1 MRFLIEM
8 QDLRA
13 ATWVWSLMLFALL
26 IGLLVM
32 MTLQTIKDLFP
43 WRTWFQSG
51 WMRRWL
57 GKGLKRFNKLRA
69 LQATS
74 PQLFRPPQPPPLA
87 QLPPPSPSAS
97 FQQQPP
103 LNPFVAN
110 EGWVDPFEA
119 FDKNCHLRMKRNMD
133 LDDEPG
139 IDYLSQDRRI
149 IPRAANKEADWDVV
163 EIALQDLADLATAGS
178 KKALLGLPIE
188 QLCGQMNSAMQL
200 ALEHPENHVALI
212 VCISHLTDPV
222 DLGFLLQPL
231 SELTKEM
238 EEGREKQIQRLKVG
252 VYSAARQRLAHH
264 IQRAVDG
271 LQISLG
277 NRWKFVL
284 QVSSIVLGIISVL
297 GVLYFEPGVQIRGNL
312 YDTIFTCLVVG
323 TVAGFAASV
332 IRDIFGLLEVV
343 KK

>member
-32 MTLQTIKDLFP
+32 MTLQTIKDLLP

-57 GKGLKRFNKLRA
+57 GKGRKRFEKLRA
-69 LQATS
+69 LQAAS
-74 PQLFRPPQPPPLA
+74 PQLFRPPQPPSFP
-87 QLPPPSPSAS
+87 QQPPPSPSAS
-97 FQQQPP
+97 YPQQPP
-103 LNPFVAN
+103 VNPFVAN

-119 FDKNCHLRMKRNMD
+119 FDRNCSARTRRNIV
-133 LDDEPG
+133 LDEEPG
-139 IDYLSQDRRI
+139 IDYLSPERRVI
-149 IPRAANKEADWDVV
+149 QRAAQKESDWDAV

-212 VCISHLTDPV
+212 VCVSHLTDPT

-231 SELTKEM
+231 TELTKES
-238 EEGREKQIQRLKVG
+238 EDAREKQIQKLKVG

-271 LQISLG
+271 FQIFIA

-284 QVSSIVLGIISVL
+284 QLSSIGLGILAVF
-297 GVLYFEPGVQIRGNL
+297 GVLYFEPGVRIRGNVP
-312 YDTIFTCLVVG
+312 DTIFTCVVVG
-323 TVAGFAASV
+323 TVSGFTASV
-332 IRDIFGLLEVV
+332 MRDVFGLLETA